1 VKRTFNN
8 VILEKNDID
17 KKILKNL
24 LGDEDYK
31 DFKLELK
38 TLKPR
43 PCEKKVSITRKS
55 IIFNNIE
62 IV

>member
-8 VILEKNDID
+8 VILEENDID

-31 DFKLELK
+31 DFKMELK

-43 PCEKKVSITRKS
+43 PSEKKVSITRKS